1 MKKFTV
7 LKTQAI
13 TLETFGNDVE
23 NHIDKIINKNLDE
36 LIITTPFENDVV
48 IIPIE
53 KYERLKNLFTKTG
66 DQNVKWIN
74 H

>member
-1 MKKFTV
+1 M
-7 LKTQAI
+7 LKTQSI
-13 TLETFGNDVE
+13 NLETFGEDVK
-23 NHIDKIINKNLDE
+23 NHINKIINKNLDE
-36 LIITTPFENDVV
+36 LIITIPFENDVV

-53 KYERLKNLFTKTG
+53 KYERLKNLFTKIG

>member
-1 MKKFTV
+1 MYE
-7 LKTQAI
+7 LKTESI
-13 TLETFGNDVE
+13 TLETFGEDVE

-53 KYERLKNLFTKTG
+53 KYERLKNIFEI
-66 DQNVKWIN
+66 VKSCQMN
-74 H
+74 